1 MLKAKVPTLVAAL
14 AAAAAIASASA
25 LAEDAARQSVT
36 VEIRDMKYA
45 PDTLTVAAGTKV
57 TWINKDQ
64 MPHTVTDRSRGFGSA
79 ALDTDESFSYTFA
92 TPGDFTYFCA
102 VHPFMTGRVTV
113 RQPR

>member
-1 MLKAKVPTLVAAL
+1 MRKAKLPILVAAI
-14 AAAAAIASASA
+14 AAAAAIASAPA
-25 LAEDAARQSVT
+25 RAEDAAGQAVT
-36 VEIRDMKYA
+36 VEIRGMKYA

-64 MPHTVTDRSRGFGSA
+64 MPHTVTDRARGFGSA

-92 TPGDFTYFCA
+92 TPGEFAYFCA
-102 VHPFMTGRVTV
+102 VHPFMTGRVVV

>member
-1 MLKAKVPTLVAAL
+1 MLKAKVATLVAAL
-14 AAAAAIASASA
+14 AAAASIASASA

-102 VHPFMTGRVTV
+102 VHPFMTGRVVV
-113 RQPR
+113 R